1 MLPATTTES
10 FWDFSVRTY
19 RSDGVPEACLSLQ
32 DDYAVDVN
40 MLLYCCWCGERVGPF
55 DDALFD
61 AAVEFSESWFENVV
75 VKLRDARRWMKHDG
89 CHTAPIEQ
97 KSCLQ
102 LREKIKQVEF
112 AAEKI
117 QEEALE
123 ALLSSRPS
131 TETVVDDVVAGAASN
146 LARYF
151 DHIGQTVSDDVR
163 TKLAVIVC
171 AAFPDAE
178 SEVVATALRT

>member
-1 MLPATTTES
+1 M
-10 FWDFSVRTY
+10 RTY

-32 DDYAVDVN
+32 DDHTVDVN

-61 AAVEFSESWFENVV
+61 AAVAFSESWFENVV
-75 VKLRDARRWMKHDG
+75 VKLRDARRWMKQDG
-89 CHTAPIEQ
+89 CHTAPIEEEP
-97 KSCLQ
+97 CLR

-112 AAEKI
+112 AAEKL

-123 ALLSSRPS
+123 SLLSNRPS
-131 TETVVDDVVAGAASN
+131 TEAVVADVVAGAVSN

-151 DHIGQTVSDDVR
+151 GHIGQPVSDDVQ
-163 TKLAVIVC
+163 TKLAAIVC
-171 AAFPDAE
+171 AAFPDADG
-178 SEVVATALRT
+178 EVVARALRT